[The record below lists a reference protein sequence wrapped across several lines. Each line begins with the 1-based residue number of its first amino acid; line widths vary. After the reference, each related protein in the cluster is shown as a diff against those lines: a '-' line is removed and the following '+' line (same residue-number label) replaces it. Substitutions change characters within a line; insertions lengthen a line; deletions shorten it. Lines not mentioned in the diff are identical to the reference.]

1 MKHGHLHGYL
11 VEAGEEL
18 PTLTEPIVSTLTQ
31 TVSTF
36 TADTTALGFNTDAK
50 ASTFCTELETP
61 ASTLSVKATAITL
74 LLTVFVGIA
83 SFDTLL
89 S

>member
-1 MKHGHLHGYL
+1 MKHGYPHGYL
-11 VEAGEEL
+11 VETGEEL

-50 ASTFCTELETP
+50 ASTFCTETP